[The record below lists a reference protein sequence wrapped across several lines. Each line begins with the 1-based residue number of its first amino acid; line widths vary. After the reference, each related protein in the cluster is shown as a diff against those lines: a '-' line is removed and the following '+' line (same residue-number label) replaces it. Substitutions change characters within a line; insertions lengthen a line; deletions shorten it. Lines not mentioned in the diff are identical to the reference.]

1 MLGYHKHSKKGTAS
15 SATIA
20 SILLAW
26 IVGKRCLQEEPEV
39 DSEQVAKSIG
49 SATIVASFHDARVDN
64 ACPKECTY
72 NGVGIPQRV
81 PKSTENRNRM
91 GLKSSKIQFWWF
103 LGVFSEIWG
112 RISQKFVAQVRPSWV
127 K

>member
-1 MLGYHKHSKKGTAS
+1 MWVEGLVFRRDVCHSGVCDLKVEKQTRDTILLGYHKHSKKGTAS

-64 ACPKECTY
+64 ARQKNALIMALEFHRGY
-72 NGVGIPQRV
+72 QNQ
-81 PKSTENRNRM
+81 
-91 GLKSSKIQFWWF
+91 LKIVT
-103 LGVFSEIWG
+103 G
-112 RISQKFVAQVRPSWV
+112 
-127 K
+127 